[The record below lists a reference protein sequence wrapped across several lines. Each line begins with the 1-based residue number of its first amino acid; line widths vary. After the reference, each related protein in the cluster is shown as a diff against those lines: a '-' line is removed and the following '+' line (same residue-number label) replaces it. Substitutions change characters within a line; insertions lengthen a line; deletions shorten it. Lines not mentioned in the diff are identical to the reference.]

1 MLTDKLR
8 TYIQKEFEKLKNSSS
23 LLQPLIEGGEYGLAL
38 ISSDFTLIDINS
50 KMQAWFP
57 EADVSAFP
65 RCHAS
70 LYVRTDSPCEG
81 CPALKC
87 FEDGKK
93 HSMIIEQ
100 QIGEGL
106 INLKVTCTPIKGS
119 DDTVWGIL
127 GFVEDIT
134 DRIRQQKEFSYL
146 EARHEQIIENASD
159 AIISFDDSGK
169 IFQFNKKAQELLN
182 YALEEAKNMTVYTL
196 IPEQEQVRQRAR
208 IREIF
213 SMERNLQSSQAVESI
228 CLKKDGTPVMV
239 ETTFSRQKT
248 AGKSAI
254 TAILRDISERKKYEA
269 KLKSYAEELERE
281 VKSRT
286 NQLRLSE
293 RRYRTLLG
301 TANDAIVST
310 DRDANILYLNHKAEE
325 LFEYRREDL
334 LGESLLKLTPKE
346 VWDIALQEMQT
357 ADFSERGKM
366 FESFGI
372 KHSGKTFP
380 VEMTVSL
387 FEWDGEKHLTFIA
400 RDIALR
406 KSLERELQEYTA
418 KLEEK
423 VRERTYEL
431 TASQQTLKEKVSE
444 LSILNEISE
453 VLASTTD
460 LNVVLNVILAG
471 ATSHHGLGFNRAFLF
486 LMNSDRTFLEGRV
499 AIGPANAKEAQRIWG
514 EILGKSL
521 TLRETLQSYTDINE
535 KTDSHVNNIA
545 RTLRVPLT
553 DENNILVKAVNRR
566 ESFNV
571 KDAASRSDV
580 PGELLE
586 KLDSNEFA
594 VTPLVAEDV
603 ALGVLLAD
611 NAITRNPIQEH
622 DIEKLRAFATNASLA
637 IEKSELYKVN
647 EEKVLELDMAYRE
660 LKENRDRLIRAEK
673 LAAVGEMSATVAH
686 GIRNPLVAIGG
697 FARRLFKNEAHESS
711 NKKYLQIIVEEIDR
725 LEMMLSELLSFVR
738 PQKLRL
744 DKISLND
751 IIGKSLQIFS
761 FEFKKRKVVVQKDL
775 HPVPDLEIDSGQFR
789 RVLQNLF
796 NNAMDAMPEGGTLKI
811 VTGMEEGFI
820 KLSISDTGIGI
831 SEKDIEKVFHPFFTS
846 KAKGTG
852 LGLPVCNQIISI
864 HNGRINLEKNEEQG
878 MTFHIFLPPIQKNE
892 VL

>member
-8 TYIQKEFEKLKNSSS
+8 RYIQKEFEQLKNSSS
-23 LLQPLIEGGEYGLAL
+23 LLQPLIEGGDYGLAL
-38 ISSDFTLIDINS
+38 ISSDFTLIEINS
-50 KMQAWFP
+50 KMQEWFP

-65 RCHAS
+65 LCHAS
-70 LYVRTDSPCEG
+70 LYARSDAPCPG
-81 CPALKC
+81 CPALNC

-93 HSMIIEQ
+93 HSLIMEQ
-100 QIGEGL
+100 PIGEDP
-106 INLKVTCTPIKGS
+106 IHLKITCTPIKGK
-119 DDTVWGIL
+119 DETVWGIL
-127 GFVEDIT
+127 EFVENIT
-134 DRIRQQKEFSYL
+134 DKVRQQKEFSYL

-159 AIISFDDSGK
+159 AIISFDADGK
-169 IFQFNKKAQELLN
+169 IFQFNKKAQELFDYTLD
-182 YALEEAKNMTVYTL
+182 EAKNMTVYGL
-196 IPEQEQVRQRAR
+196 MSEEEQERQKRR
-208 IREIF
+208 ISEIF
-213 SMERNLQSSQAVESI
+213 SMDKDLQSSHAAEGI
-228 CLKKDGTPVMV
+228 CIKKDGTPVMA
-239 ETTFSRQKT
+239 EATFSRQKT
-248 AGKSAI
+248 SGKNAI
-254 TAILRDISERKKYEA
+254 IAILRDISERKSYEA

-281 VKSRT
+281 VASRT

-301 TANDAIVST
+301 TANDAIIST
-310 DRDANILYLNHKAEE
+310 DRDAKILYLNRKAEE
-325 LFEYRREDL
+325 LFECRREDL
-334 LGESLLKLTPKE
+334 LGESLLKLTPQP
-346 VWDIALQEMQT
+346 VWDTALQEMQKENFT
-357 ADFSERGKM
+357 EQGKM

-372 KHSGKTFP
+372 KRSGNTFP

-400 RDIALR
+400 RDITLR
-406 KSLERELQEYTA
+406 KNLERELQEYTA

-431 TASQQTLKEKVSE
+431 TASQQRLKEKVSE

-486 LMNSDRTFLEGRV
+486 LMDNDRASLEGRV
-499 AIGPANAKEAQRIWG
+499 AIGPANAEEAQRIWG
-514 EILGKSL
+514 EILGKNL

-545 RTLRVPLT
+545 RTLRFPLS
-553 DENNILVKAVNRR
+553 DENNILVKAVNQKV
-566 ESFNV
+566 SFNV
-571 KDAASRSDV
+571 KDAASRTDV

-586 KLDSNEFA
+586 KLNSNEFA
-594 VTPLVAEDV
+594 ITPLVAEDV
-603 ALGVLLAD
+603 VLGVLLAD
-611 NAITRNPIQEH
+611 NAITKNPIQDH

-660 LKENRDRLIRAEK
+660 LKENRDRLIRVEK

-697 FARRLFKNEAHESS
+697 FARRLFKNEARESTS
-711 NKKYLQIIVEEIDR
+711 RKYLQIIVEEIDR
-725 LEMMLSELLSFVR
+725 LEMMLTELLGFVR
-738 PQKLRL
+738 PQKLSL

-751 IIGKSLQIFS
+751 VIEKSLQVFS
-761 FEFKKRKVVVQKDL
+761 FEFKKRNVVIQKDL
-775 HPVPDLEIDSGQFR
+775 HPVPDLEIDPGQFR

-796 NNAMDAMPEGGTLKI
+796 NNAMDAMPDGGTLKI
-811 VTGMEEGFI
+811 VTGMEAGFI

-831 SEKDIEKVFHPFFTS
+831 SEEDIEKVFHPFFTS

-864 HNGRINLEKNEEQG
+864 HNGRINLEKNEDLG
-878 MTFHIFLPPIQKNE
+878 MTFHIYLPPIQKQE
-892 VL
+892 DL